1 MPLSVPRFGGA
12 LFIAG
17 EVDSKSY
24 LREVQTARTNRAFF
38 EGGTRMGD
46 NAIMAASAFD
56 ENIRITDSV
65 QSLGS
70 VDDKIDRLATAIG
83 NLSAGLSSLSYAVGQ
98 LHATLNRVDLNVRTA
113 QLRQNG
119 VLNR

>member
-1 MPLSVPRFGGA
+1 
-12 LFIAG
+12 
-17 EVDSKSY
+17 
-24 LREVQTARTNRAFF
+24 
-38 EGGTRMGD
+38 MGD